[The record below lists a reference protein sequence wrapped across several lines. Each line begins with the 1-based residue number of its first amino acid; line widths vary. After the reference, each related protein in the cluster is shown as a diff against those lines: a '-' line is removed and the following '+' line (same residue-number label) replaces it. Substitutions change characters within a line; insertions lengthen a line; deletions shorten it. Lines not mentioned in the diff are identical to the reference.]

1 MDPVLK
7 GIYIPQPGLLV
18 WTEQSSLGTP
28 KVHVLEEKEAISLG
42 ITIVLIRHALLLED
56 YLIGLL
62 ALLDAQKQAQKQ
74 IEACVADKAESLI
87 KLSR

>member
-62 ALLDAQKQAQKQ
+62 ALLDAQKQ
-74 IEACVADKAESLI
+74 IEDAYAADKAD
-87 KLSR
+87 RNVV